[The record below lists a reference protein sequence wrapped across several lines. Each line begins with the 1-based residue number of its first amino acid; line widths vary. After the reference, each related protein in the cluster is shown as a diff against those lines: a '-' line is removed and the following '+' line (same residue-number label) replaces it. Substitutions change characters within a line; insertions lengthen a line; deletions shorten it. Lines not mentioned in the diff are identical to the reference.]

1 MNFYEKDTTLYKDI
15 ELLKFL
21 VLQQAKAD
29 KWFSKEPSIVNF
41 DDRFQFYQK
50 ITEEIEKMPV
60 VKQQE
65 CITLHM
71 SSLQHS
77 VQQHV
82 VQWVNIYGKLLH
94 TSAST
99 NLFSLRDEIEVCP
112 DYSSQGSQVAI
123 ETTSTS

>member
-1 MNFYEKDTTLYKDI
+1 M
-15 ELLKFL
+15 
-21 VLQQAKAD
+21 QQVKAD
-29 KWFSKEPSIVNF
+29 KWFGKDPSIVNF

-60 VKQQE
+60 VKEQE

-71 SSLQHS
+71 NSLQHS
-77 VQQHV
+77 VRQHV

-99 NLFSLRDEIEVCP
+99 NLFSLRDEI
-112 DYSSQGSQVAI
+112 QVL
-123 ETTSTS
+123 TCTLLL